1 MFPPEPRIWYGIY
14 SFNYGTIVWIIMMAL
29 LLLIVSSRRRG
40 RSLFNETE
48 VRMDVYLRILGANGG
63 YWRIEFA

>member
-1 MFPPEPRIWYGIY
+1 
-14 SFNYGTIVWIIMMAL
+14 MMAL